1 MTIAAVGKT
10 WETAPDY
17 FIINLMTANLINETQ
32 IGIQYRG
39 KSSPPLTC
47 DLTTSEYS
55 LNSIVWY
62 PMTLTGDSDTQ
73 DLNLIPSWISFN
85 LTWNAWSDIQD
96 KVLDPEEEDLY
107 NRNIWIKF
115 RATSGSK
122 QTFLISYR
130 IFYKNPIYQVAKDAT
145 NDHIDMVG
153 SSLLEQA
160 PEVY

>member
-10 WETAPDY
+10 WEIAPDY
-17 FIINLMTANLINETQ
+17 FIINLMAADIINETQ
-32 IGIQYRG
+32 IGVRYRG
-39 KSSPPLTC
+39 KSNPPLTC
-47 DLTTSEYS
+47 NIAISEYS

-73 DLNLIPSWISFN
+73 DLNLTTSWRPFS
-85 LTWNAWSDIQD
+85 LTWDAWADVHD
-96 KVLDPEEEDLY
+96 KVMDQGEGLY
-107 NRNIWIKF
+107 NINMWIRF

-130 IFYKNPIYQVAKDAT
+130 IFYKNPVYPIAKDVT